1 MFRFV
6 LYCYTQLPIF
16 VTSERRSLFTRYK
29 AHIMNIIAYYRV
41 STTKQGESGHGLDAQ
56 RAAVRAFARESNA
69 VVAEYTEVESGKN
82 DARPVLAQAIAHA
95 KATDATLVI
104 AKLDRLSRSASFIF
118 SLRDSGVRFIACDM
132 PEANTLTIGIMAVMA
147 QHERELI
154 AERTRKGLQA
164 RKARILERVA
174 QDLSASVDS
183 VEVEQAY
190 RQACKAQAQASGLL
204 EVVLPKARAAS
215 VASKQAQAATCEA
228 WTRAAVVAK
237 ALRGNGQTL
246 RSIAEQLNSSA
257 FTTREGKPFHAQTVK
272 RLLAR
277 G

>member
-1 MFRFV
+1 MKYV
-6 LYCYTQLPIF
+6 
-16 VTSERRSLFTRYK
+16 
-29 AHIMNIIAYYRV
+29 AYYRV

-56 RAAVRAFARESNA
+56 RAAVRSFAREGSA
-69 VVAEYTEVESGKN
+69 VVAEYTEVESGKK

-95 KATDATLVI
+95 KASDATLVI

-164 RKARILERVA
+164 RKARVLEGVA
-174 QDLSASVDS
+174 RDLG
-183 VEVEQAY
+183 VEVDAVEVGQAY
-190 RQACKAQAQASGLL
+190 RQACQAQAKASGLL
-204 EVVLPKARAAS
+204 DDVLPKARAAS
-215 VASKQAQAATCEA
+215 VASKKAQAASCEA
-228 WTRAAVVAK
+228 WTRAAAVAK
-237 ALRGNGQTL
+237 ALRANGDTL

-272 RLLAR
+272 RILAR